1 MKRKDNPFDRLKG
14 MQLDDEEFDRA
25 SQNSMAGGF
34 SNAGSVD
41 SGLQR
46 QFNVPQRDPFLA
58 ETVSELYDE
67 KDKSQLLAHSFKHGV
82 FNDLKNSPLKSKMP
96 NNLRMYEPHLK

>member
-25 SQNSMAGGF
+25 SQNSIAGGF

-41 SGLQR
+41 SGL
-46 QFNVPQRDPFLA
+46 
-58 ETVSELYDE
+58 
-67 KDKSQLLAHSFKHGV
+67 
-82 FNDLKNSPLKSKMP
+82 
-96 NNLRMYEPHLK
+96 